1 MSMSAALM
9 FAWRQRA
16 VRVGL
21 AAGIC
26 LAGAAIIGS
35 AAQVSSS
42 ETLLRSEARPG
53 ETDPITNPK
62 KLTLFKVNS
71 VGLLASKN
79 SAAYSDLFDFAAA
92 DADLKRWTLTAQA
105 LQQGDSCLDTPRRRV
120 SHGRISSPEFE
131 QAVCMTSFGLTVYT
145 SPLTI
150 NDGRRVTLAFDRPGV
165 STIGRNFDVAVGALS
180 RRPGED
186 EQPHQQIVAAH
197 TNLDQRLEIDV
208 IDWIGD
214 KSDPTRGEL
223 KVAASYVGPD
233 DERPS
238 GDVAVS
244 LGDFNNDNTLQIV
257 TATDVSG
264 GPGPGRI
271 RLATYT
277 YDAAKKALTRRGSSY
292 PLDVPGG
299 RPTSIVLASADFAG
313 RGYEQIILGYIAPT
327 GDGSKSQLTLSYFD
341 PSDPSQVGPPKA
353 SRVMGAVAPNSYAD
367 IAPGLFRFDPQQA
380 GVGTADPFFRRQL
393 AVASAAP
400 DGSVFA
406 GVVAMEG
413 DPPEFRVGQSA
424 QLSVPGRSIATNGIG
439 PSLAAGNFIGLK
451 STGVDPFDQIA
462 VALPNPAGSA
472 GTVTPEVV
480 VAAVNRQNFDVSQV
494 WRNDMPSYT
503 ARGMVFSIPILA
515 YDRGGGSFYLGNPA
529 HLTVPA
535 LIDPQYVVAMPP
547 RHVDALPKAD
557 PHEDPPY
564 DVVNLAGLS
573 PSSFNV
579 NLQDS
584 SEQTL
589 TQTSTDSSSSQF
601 GGGTTQTVGSTVTAG
616 VMDIASFE
624 TSTSVKTAVSYET
637 NTVERNANKTY
648 KSVTT
653 QRSAT
658 TSEDDHLIFNMRTL
672 DVWRYPV
679 YGLNKQRDKLY
690 PFYDIIIPGP
700 LVQYSGG
707 GLNYDWYSPPQQNYN
722 AISYPAINSDGL
734 FAQDIGEFSYVTD
747 DKKKHVEKTPLNS
760 ATIRTFDGNEQSFS
774 LNYTEEAG
782 SSTEKTFQY
791 TLSSS
796 LDISVGF
803 KASATIELFGG
814 SASYDGSVSLSN
826 RANWENAVLAE
837 RSMRNS
843 RGITLNQPNVAG
855 IIGEA
860 YNYQTLIYITGNGG
874 FKVAHGT
881 DLLSSSSG
889 AAWWRNTYGGKP
901 DPAVNLPFR
910 MAYDSAQGQWKL
922 ASGDQYFWLRG
933 LTPTQPNPDPVTGAF
948 QPLAGGVTEGDLVR
962 MVVPIHNYSLNQTVE
977 NVVVSFGYQAL
988 NPQTYKPADPDH
1000 PDRFVE
1006 FARAKP
1012 VTIGPRGVASVD
1024 VIWNTKNLGGG
1035 SGAGIP
1041 YRFKVIVD
1049 PDNQIKNKLHGN
1061 DPKAGANTIG
1071 LWPWNTG
1078 FWVFHSG
1085 GRADSGVRPGGLRL
1099 GLNVKDGL
1107 AGPPGGS
1114 MADMA
1119 SVSIDMPT
1127 SDPALRHLIISGVS
1141 RDGKRIALAA
1151 RSLFGLGPGSQ
1162 RLEVPLAAHNGLS
1175 PLQAW
1180 LSAGDLADDPL
1191 TGTWVTDD
1199 GSGRALALGR

>member
-1 MSMSAALM
+1 MSAALIS
-9 FAWRQRA
+9 AWRQRA
-16 VRVGL
+16 LWVGL
-21 AAGIC
+21 ATGIC
-26 LAGAAIIGS
+26 LAGAASIGT
-35 AAQVSSS
+35 AAQVSSP
-42 ETLLRSEARPG
+42 ETLGRAAARPG
-53 ETDPITNPK
+53 ASDPITNPK
-62 KLTLFKVNS
+62 KLTLFQVNS

-79 SAAYSDLFDFAAA
+79 SAAYSDLFDLAAA
-92 DADLKRWTLTAQA
+92 DADLKHWTLTAQS

-131 QAVCMTSFGLTVYT
+131 QAVCMTSFGVAVYT

-150 NDGRRVTLAFDRPGV
+150 NDGRRATLAFDRPGV
-165 STIGRNFDVAVGALS
+165 STIGRNFDVAVGELS
-180 RRPGED
+180 RRPAQD
-186 EQPHQQIVAAH
+186 EQPHQQMVTAY
-197 TNLDQRLEIDV
+197 TNLDQRLEVDV
-208 IDWIGD
+208 IDWIPSD
-214 KSDPTRGEL
+214 KADLSRGEL
-223 KVAASYVGPD
+223 KVTASYIGPD

-244 LGDFNNDNTLQIV
+244 VGDYNNDGTLQIV

-271 RLATYT
+271 RLVTYA
-277 YDAAKKALTRRGSSY
+277 YDAVKKALTPRGSSY

-313 RGYEQIILGYIAPT
+313 RGYEQIILGYVAPT
-327 GDGSKSQLTLSYFD
+327 ADGSKSQLTLSYFD
-341 PSDPSQVGPPKA
+341 PSGPSQVGPPKA
-353 SRVMGAVAPNSYAD
+353 SHTMGAVAPGSYAD
-367 IAPGLFRFDPQQA
+367 IAPGLFWFDPQQA
-380 GVGTADPFFRRQL
+380 PVGSADPFFRRQL

-413 DPPEFRVGQSA
+413 DPPDFRVGQSV
-424 QLSVPGRSIATNGIG
+424 QLSVPGHPIATNGIG

-451 STGVDPFDQIA
+451 STGVDPLDQIA
-462 VALPNPAGSA
+462 VALPNPASSA
-472 GTVTPEVV
+472 GNVTPEVV
-480 VAAVNRQNFDVSQV
+480 VATVKGQSFDIGAV
-494 WRNDMPSYT
+494 WRNSMPTYT
-503 ARGMVFSIPILA
+503 ARGMVFSIPIIA

-535 LIDPQYVVAMPP
+535 LIDPQYVVSMPP

-557 PHEDPPY
+557 PKEDPPY
-564 DVVNLAGLS
+564 EVVNLTGSAAA
-573 PSSFNV
+573 SFNV

-601 GGGTTQTVGSTVTAG
+601 GGGTTQTVSSTVTAG

-624 TSTSVKTAVSYET
+624 TSTSVKAAVSYET
-637 NTVERNANKTY
+637 NTVERNANKSY

-679 YGLNKQRDKLY
+679 YGLDKQRDKLF

-700 LVQYSGG
+700 LTQYSGG
-707 GLNYDWYSPPQQNYN
+707 GLNFDWYNPPQQNYN
-722 AISYPAINSDGL
+722 AISYPAIRSDGL
-734 FAQDIGEFSYVTD
+734 FAPDIGLFSYTTD
-747 DKKKHVEKTPLNS
+747 DKKKHVEQAPLNS
-760 ATIRTFDGNEQSFS
+760 PTIRTFDGNEQSFA

-803 KASATIELFGG
+803 KASATVELFGG
-814 SASYDGSVSLSN
+814 SASYDGSVSLSS
-826 RANWENAVLAE
+826 RSNWENAVLAE

-843 RGITLNQPNVAG
+843 RGITLNQPNIAG
-855 IIGEA
+855 LIGEA

-881 DLLSSSSG
+881 DLLTSSSG
-889 AAWWRNTYGGKP
+889 AAWWRNTYGGRP

-910 MAYDSAQGQWKL
+910 MSYDSAQGQWKL

-933 LTPTQPNPDPVTGAF
+933 LTPTQPEPDPVSGAF
-948 QPLAGGVTEGDLVR
+948 LPLAGGVTEGDLVR
-962 MVVPIHNYSLNQTVE
+962 MVVPIRNYSLDQTVE

-988 NPQTYKPADPDH
+988 NPQTYKPLDPDR
-1000 PDRFVE
+1000 PDQFVE

-1012 VTIGPRGVASVD
+1012 VKIGPRGVASVD
-1024 VIWNTKNLGGG
+1024 VIWNTKNLGG

-1049 PDNQIKNKLHGN
+1049 PDNQIKNKLHGD

-1085 GRADSGVRPGGLRL
+1085 GGADSGVRPGGVRL
-1099 GLNVKDGL
+1099 GLNLKEGF
-1107 AGPPGGS
+1107 AGPPGSS

-1119 SVSIDMPT
+1119 SVAIDMPA
-1127 SDPALRHLIISGVS
+1127 SDPAVRHLIISGIS
-1141 RDGKRIALAA
+1141 RDGERIALAA
-1151 RSLFGLGPGSQ
+1151 RSLFGLGPGKQ
-1162 RLEVPLAAHNGLS
+1162 GLEIPLAAHDGLS
-1175 PLQAW
+1175 PLQVW
-1180 LSAGDLADDPL
+1180 LSAGNLADEPL

-1199 GSGRALALGR
+1199 GSQRALALRR